1 MTVKVGIA
9 SSMWR
14 GLADMPFPE
23 YVAYCQQ
30 AGAEVIELSGW
41 PQSYGGGLRLDAEGL
56 EQIRKLTRQAGI
68 EVIAIGS
75 PDDFVQPTTDGM
87 AEQVKLVKGY
97 VDVATKLDASVVS
110 LKVGTP
116 KEGLS
121 NDEAVSLIIK
131 GLEQVAP
138 YARERKVFLAL
149 ENRSTLTNNVEV
161 MLKILSSLHNLY
173 VRVLLDTG
181 NLLQYGLS
189 PDEILTA
196 VEQLAP
202 YTVHSHLKDGRGHR
216 KEFRPAPLGQG
227 ELNIDQILRILQV
240 SGYLHPLC
248 IQYEGP
254 EQPKV
259 YAEDVRYVR
268 ERVGGWETGQNGSL
282 VRGIHHL
289 AISGNSFATAYHFYG
304 EVLGLPL
311 KSAQGFSYSP
321 VLLFVLPT
329 GQELHVH
336 LHGPSQHMHMAIEV
350 ADFEATV
357 KRLRETGVKIN
368 GPDRRGD
375 GSEFLFCQD
384 PDGNRIEITHHYT
397 WQPAKLVGNG

>member
-41 PQSYGGGLRLDAEGL
+41 PQSYGGLRLDAEGL

-75 PDDFVQPTTDGM
+75 PDDFVQPTADGM
-87 AEQVKLVKGY
+87 AEQVKLVK
-97 VDVATKLDASVVS
+97 
-110 LKVGTP
+110 
-116 KEGLS
+116 
-121 NDEAVSLIIK
+121 
-131 GLEQVAP
+131 
-138 YARERKVFLAL
+138 
-149 ENRSTLTNNVEV
+149 
-161 MLKILSSLHNLY
+161 
-173 VRVLLDTG
+173 
-181 NLLQYGLS
+181 
-189 PDEILTA
+189 
-196 VEQLAP
+196 
-202 YTVHSHLKDGRGHR
+202 
-216 KEFRPAPLGQG
+216 
-227 ELNIDQILRILQV
+227 
-240 SGYLHPLC
+240 
-248 IQYEGP
+248 
-254 EQPKV
+254 
-259 YAEDVRYVR
+259 
-268 ERVGGWETGQNGSL
+268 
-282 VRGIHHL
+282 
-289 AISGNSFATAYHFYG
+289 
-304 EVLGLPL
+304 
-311 KSAQGFSYSP
+311 GFSYSP